1 MTSIHSSFGSLGNLS
16 LTSSDSDLVTGPY
29 SSPAIKMV
37 PHQVTPGLSIPGPLQ
52 LPRFVF
58 PAKISPAIPNTPQSY
73 SKETA
78 SRPQSLIALRSN
90 DPPNAKDSISNDLR
104 SSHLCTHNDS
114 PPVSPRTQSVR
125 SGLSKR
131 GTSEYPE
138 SEKITNIP
146 TNLSGVPPKVGDMNL
161 AAPATISQRRGHAHR
176 RSAAISTS
184 DLSLILK
191 PSYPCQTGGSLPSSP
206 HHQPKSPL
214 LLKSFSSP
222 SEFRLGHEKISE
234 VLNSSSKTQKNTRV
248 GFSDDIQIIP
258 RPLSLDSCDSASIL
272 RLAHSVSNSI
282 SSIVSGSHL
291 YTSGNDGNP
300 TSLQP
305 HDRPRTAESASEE
318 KRPKYSNHGP
328 KRSES
333 LPIMF
338 DTTTGTSSD
347 SSTPRSMKR
356 WTFFGNDL
364 TSGTSIPKSR
374 PTSSTSSCHDQQGS
388 DDNSCKLEEPNFNN
402 GISSREAVV
411 ARRSTV
417 YKKSNKNKKRVKSW
431 AGSIL
436 SHKTRQRNHKHSPS
450 RNLQPLPK
458 IFVTALKAENTDIVD
473 QSPEFPSIQPEKE
486 FIEWKPSNL
495 TRQDEPISPVID
507 LDAALGPFNTP
518 SPDFGESWDI
528 SQRGGTRKRFMHSAA
543 NLGGFTGPGMHYHR
557 RSESAP
563 EFENP
568 RFGFHRLGSSSTMAM
583 EDVFEEDEDEEWED
597 TKSSI
602 KEGSATSGVND
613 DNRRFEIST
622 NTQGDKSY
630 LPPEYTAETNIT
642 NYQAQMSHDCCDIET
657 NGTFNSMGV
666 ECNALPGKTVVNEK
680 IGVSS
685 KTHDRFIFSKGLD
698 APIPVS
704 VTSEKVKREENY
716 NAESQSVSLELPSL
730 SSGLNIAATKTSL
743 SSPVSTFSNDT
754 QMISTA
760 PPSINNDHE
769 FESLLLGEPGPELR
783 ISVDEVPSLT
793 SSDSASSVS
802 ISNGENMSNNNFP
815 EARSRVGQRPA
826 SFSATIASRK
836 RSSIASLSRLISS
849 SHGERSKLAFESRA
863 PSYSEVESSQK
874 TGHLGKRISRLIK
887 FWKKS
892 DFST

>member
-1 MTSIHSSFGSLGNLS
+1 MTSIHSSFGSLGNLP
-16 LTSSDSDLVTGPY
+16 LTSNDSDLATGPY
-29 SSPAIKMV
+29 SSSAIKMV
-37 PHQVTPGLSIPGPLQ
+37 PHQVTPGMTISGPLQ

-58 PAKISPAIPNTPQSY
+58 PAKIPTAIPSASQSY
-73 SKETA
+73 SKETTR
-78 SRPQSLIALRSN
+78 RPHSLIALRSN
-90 DPPNAKDSISNDLR
+90 EPPNSKDLTTNDVR
-104 SSHLCTHNDS
+104 SSHLRNYNDS

-125 SGLSKR
+125 SRSCKR
-131 GTSEYPE
+131 GISEHTE
-138 SEKITNIP
+138 SEKMYKIT
-146 TNLSGVPPKVGDMNL
+146 TNLCGVPPKVEDSKL
-161 AAPATISQRRGHAHR
+161 AAPATIGQRRGHAHR

-191 PSYPCQTGGSLPSSP
+191 PSYSYQTGGSLPSSP
-206 HHQPKSPL
+206 QTEPKSPIL
-214 LLKSFSSP
+214 SKSFSSP
-222 SEFRLGHEKISE
+222 SEFRLGHESISE
-234 VLNSSSKTQKNTRV
+234 VSNSSRTQKNTRV

-272 RLAHSVSNSI
+272 RPAHSVSNSI
-282 SSIVSGSHL
+282 TSIVSGSQL
-291 YTSGNDGNP
+291 YTSGNDGQP
-300 TSLQP
+300 TNFQSQERL
-305 HDRPRTAESASEE
+305 RTAESASDE

-328 KRSES
+328 KRSGS

-338 DTTTGTSSD
+338 ETTAGTLPD

-364 TSGTSIPKSR
+364 TSGNSIPKSR
-374 PTSSTSSCHDQQGS
+374 PTSSTSSCHDQQGF
-388 DDNSCKLEEPNFNN
+388 DDNSCKLEEPDVDHCT
-402 GISSREAVV
+402 SSREAVI

-450 RNLQPLPK
+450 RNSQPLPK
-458 IFVTALKAENTDIVD
+458 IFVTALKAETTDTID
-473 QSPEFPSIQPEKE
+473 QSSESLSFRPENDFV
-486 FIEWKPSNL
+486 EWKPCNL
-495 TRQDEPISPVID
+495 PPQDEPMSPVID

-518 SPDFGESWDI
+518 TPNFGELWDI

-543 NLGGFTGPGMHYHR
+543 SLGGFTGPGMHYHR

-597 TKSSI
+597 TKSST
-602 KEGSATSGVND
+602 KDDSSKAGVND
-613 DNRRFEIST
+613 DNMGLETT
-622 NTQGDKSY
+622 NNAQGDKSN
-630 LPPEYTAETNIT
+630 LPPEYAANTIIKSYET
-642 NYQAQMSHDCCDIET
+642 QFSHDSSDIET
-657 NGTFNSMGV
+657 NELFISRKS
-666 ECNALPGKTVVNEK
+666 ECNAPPGVIVVDG
-680 IGVSS
+680 ITGVSS
-685 KTHDRFIFSKGLD
+685 KAHERTTSRKGLD
-698 APIPVS
+698 VPMSVS
-704 VTSEKVKREENY
+704 ITSEKLKREDNHCT
-716 NAESQSVSLELPSL
+716 ESQSVLLELLSP
-730 SSGLNIAATKTSL
+730 SSGLNTATKTAL
-743 SSPVSTFSNDT
+743 PSPMSTFSNDT
-754 QMISTA
+754 QTISTA

-769 FESLLLGEPGPELR
+769 FELLLLGEPGPELR

-802 ISNGENMSNNNFP
+802 LPNGENMSNKNFP
-815 EARSRVGQRPA
+815 ESRSRVGQRPA
-826 SFSATIASRK
+826 SFSATVASRK

-863 PSYSEVESSQK
+863 PSYSEVENSQK
-874 TGHLGKRISRLIK
+874 YGHLGKRISRLIK

>member
-16 LTSSDSDLVTGPY
+16 LTSNDSDLATGPY
-29 SSPAIKMV
+29 SSSAMKMV
-37 PHQVTPGLSIPGPLQ
+37 PRQVTPGMTIPGPLQ

-58 PAKISPAIPNTPQSY
+58 PAKIPPAKPSAPQIY

-78 SRPQSLIALRSN
+78 RRPHSLIALHSN
-90 DPPNAKDSISNDLR
+90 DPPNAKDPTTNDVR
-104 SSHLCTHNDS
+104 SSHLCNYNDS

-125 SGLSKR
+125 SELCKR
-131 GTSEYPE
+131 GTSEHTE
-138 SEKITNIP
+138 SEKMNNIP
-146 TNLSGVPPKVGDMNL
+146 TILSGVPPKVEDSKL
-161 AAPATISQRRGHAHR
+161 AAPATIGQRRGHAHR

-191 PSYPCQTGGSLPSSP
+191 PSYSYQTGGSLPSSP
-206 HHQPKSPL
+206 HTEPKNPILS
-214 LLKSFSSP
+214 KSFSSP

-272 RLAHSVSNSI
+272 RPAHSVSNSI
-282 SSIVSGSHL
+282 TSIVSGSQL
-291 YTSGNDGNP
+291 YTSGNDGQP
-300 TSLQP
+300 TNLQSQ
-305 HDRPRTAESASEE
+305 DRPRTAEFASDE

-328 KRSES
+328 KRSGS
-333 LPIMF
+333 FPIMF
-338 DTTTGTSSD
+338 ETTAGTLSD

-364 TSGTSIPKSR
+364 TSGNSIPKSR
-374 PTSSTSSCHDQQGS
+374 PTSSTSSCHDQQRF
-388 DDNSCKLEEPNFNN
+388 DDNSCKLEEPNFDH
-402 GISSREAVV
+402 GTSSREAVI

-450 RNLQPLPK
+450 RNSQPLPK
-458 IFVTALKAENTDIVD
+458 IFVTALKAETTDTVD
-473 QSPEFPSIQPEKE
+473 QSSESLSFRPEND
-486 FIEWKPSNL
+486 FIEWKPCNL
-495 TRQDEPISPVID
+495 PLQDEPMSPVID

-518 SPDFGESWDI
+518 TPNFGESWDI

-543 NLGGFTGPGMHYHR
+543 SLGGFTGPGMHYHR

-597 TKSSI
+597 TKSST
-602 KEGSATSGVND
+602 KDDSSKTGVNI
-613 DNRRFEIST
+613 DNMGLET
-622 NTQGDKSY
+622 TNNTQGDKSN
-630 LPPEYTAETNIT
+630 LPPEYAANIT
-642 NYQAQMSHDCCDIET
+642 IKSYETQFSHDSSDIVTNET
-657 NGTFNSMGV
+657 FIFRKS
-666 ECNALPGKTVVNEK
+666 ECNAPSGIIVVDG
-680 IGVSS
+680 ITGVSS
-685 KTHDRFIFSKGLD
+685 KTHERTTSRKGLD
-698 APIPVS
+698 VPMSVS
-704 VTSEKVKREENY
+704 ITLEKPKREENHGT
-716 NAESQSVSLELPSL
+716 ESQSVLLELPSP
-730 SSGLNIAATKTSL
+730 SSGLNAATKTALPSPM
-743 SSPVSTFSNDT
+743 SSFSNDT
-754 QMISTA
+754 QTISTA

-769 FESLLLGEPGPELR
+769 FELLLLGEPGPELR

-802 ISNGENMSNNNFP
+802 LPNGENMSNNNFP
-815 EARSRVGQRPA
+815 EARSRIGQRPA
-826 SFSATIASRK
+826 SFSATVASRK

-863 PSYSEVESSQK
+863 PSYSEVENSQK
-874 TGHLGKRISRLIK
+874 SGHLGKRISRLIK